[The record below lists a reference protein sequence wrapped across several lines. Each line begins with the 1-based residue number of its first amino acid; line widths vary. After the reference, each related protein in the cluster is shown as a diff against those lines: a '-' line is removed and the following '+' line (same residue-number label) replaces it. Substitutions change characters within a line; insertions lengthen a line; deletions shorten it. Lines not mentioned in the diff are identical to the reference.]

1 MKSLLMNFLIAI
13 WGFCQR
19 TFLFYKDNTMTYQQ
33 AIPIIYRKV
42 KEQGKKINILTLTRK
57 MRQVAQTNPII
68 TDQQIDIFVNA
79 IVSNNK

>member
-1 MKSLLMNFLIAI
+1 MLELN
-13 WGFCQR
+13 
-19 TFLFYKDNTMTYQQ
+19 NMTYQQ

-68 TDQQIDIFVNA
+68 TEKQIDIFVNA
-79 IVSNNK
+79 IVSNNKRQD